1 MKKQIDNKIIAKRI
15 KDVMQISDYTIENL
29 ANKCSIQP
37 NTLRSILS
45 GNNTPS
51 LELLCRIST
60 YTGAPIDYFLVD
72 YMDNKSIAINYMLA
86 MLFDKQ
92 DSKRNTQI
100 LHFIQELYLLKNNLK

>member
-51 LELLCRIST
+51 L
-60 YTGAPIDYFLVD
+60 V
-72 YMDNKSIAINYMLA
+72 
-86 MLFDKQ
+86 
-92 DSKRNTQI
+92 
-100 LHFIQELYLLKNNLK
+100 